1 MLLHTLLVIVI
12 LLRLNANMNERNM
25 YVLRKNSALWQV
37 FHRAGGK
44 ALFSSLSRARCNAWL
59 DAQFPKSE
67 SE

>member
-1 MLLHTLLVIVI
+1 MV
-12 LLRLNANMNERNM
+12 NERNQ

-44 ALFSSLSRARCNAWL
+44 ALFSSLSKARCNDWL

-67 SE
+67 GE